1 MLKHVISHI
10 KAFVHQLEGRE
21 EDVLEELELSMIA
34 MRHIAAEHGDLVF
47 RRHDPVAVTAHDLPD
62 VRILLVRHDAGSGG
76 EFVRE
81 LDEPVIRT
89 HVHAAVGRK
98 LVERQGDSSHC

>member
-34 MRHIAAEHGDLVF
+34 MRHIAA
-47 RRHDPVAVTAHDLPD
+47 
-62 VRILLVRHDAGSGG
+62 
-76 EFVRE
+76 
-81 LDEPVIRT
+81 
-89 HVHAAVGRK
+89 
-98 LVERQGDSSHC
+98 